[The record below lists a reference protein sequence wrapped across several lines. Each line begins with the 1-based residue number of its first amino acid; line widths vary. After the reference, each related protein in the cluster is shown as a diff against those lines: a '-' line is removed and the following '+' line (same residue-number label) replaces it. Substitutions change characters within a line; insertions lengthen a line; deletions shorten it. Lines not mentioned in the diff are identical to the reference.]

1 MTGKEI
7 IRKIMED
14 KNIKNCDM
22 AYGLNI
28 TQATLWDR
36 LNPAKSNNM
45 TVAKLNSMLRY
56 LGYDLVI
63 VPHGKTAKMT
73 EAYVVE
79 DSETK

>member
-1 MTGKEI
+1 MTAKEI
-7 IRKIMED
+7 IRKIMDD
-14 KNIKNCDM
+14 KSIKNCDM

-63 VPHGKTAKMT
+63 VPHGKTSKM
-73 EAYVVE
+73 ADSYVVE